1 MTALLW
7 LIPIALLLGSA
18 ALATFVWAL
27 KGGQFDDPSG
37 DASRILNS
45 DDYPLSD
52 PAEPSSSRS
61 ESREHNA

>member
-1 MTALLW
+1 MNALLY
-7 LIPIALLLGSA
+7 LIPIALVLGGA
-18 ALATFVWAL
+18 ALLAFVWAL

-52 PAEPSSSRS
+52 D
-61 ESREHNA
+61 